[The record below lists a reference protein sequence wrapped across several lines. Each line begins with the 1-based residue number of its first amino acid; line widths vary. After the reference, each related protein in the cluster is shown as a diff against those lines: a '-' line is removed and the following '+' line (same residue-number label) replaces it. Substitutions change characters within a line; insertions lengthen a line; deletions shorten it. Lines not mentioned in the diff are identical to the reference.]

1 MQADSA
7 TTHNSKFLDKEAWYQ
22 HFEEAWYQHFA
33 AYKRGGAAPKP
44 IIAISIT
51 WFITNLSIGVAS
63 LKR

>member
-7 TTHNSKFLDKEAWYQ
+7 TTHNSKFLDK
-22 HFEEAWYQHFA
+22 EAWYQHFA